1 MVQCGFNTLVPAFAF
16 NPPPSTH
23 VSRSGQTQSDPVS
36 TPTQLRIFA
45 LYPLGELPTG
55 GLWSNGN
62 GVGTLTSVPGSGL
75 GFHLN
80 ATTVHMTDFNA
91 LPSSSSSE
99 KGGGGNDQGP
109 YVLAAQG
116 LLRTDDGQHLGLYG
130 RGLLANTPHVR
141 DILANRTGVAPTRW
155 GELDTYTT
163 WTFQAAGKYAA
174 LTESTF
180 VANIRVYP
188 SDRSDTVSYID
199 YRMSKVLPGPPC
211 PVAGETRRWW

>member
-16 NPPPSTH
+16 N
-23 VSRSGQTQSDPVS
+23 
-36 TPTQLRIFA
+36 LRIFA

-62 GVGTLTSVPGSGL
+62 GVGTLTSVPGSG
-75 GFHLN
+75 FHLN

-91 LPSSSSSE
+91 LPSPPSDT
-99 KGGGGNDQGP
+99 GGGGNDQGP

-141 DILANRTGVAPTRW
+141 DILANRSGVAPTRW

-211 PVAGETRRWW
+211 PVAGGDEEVAEVGDL